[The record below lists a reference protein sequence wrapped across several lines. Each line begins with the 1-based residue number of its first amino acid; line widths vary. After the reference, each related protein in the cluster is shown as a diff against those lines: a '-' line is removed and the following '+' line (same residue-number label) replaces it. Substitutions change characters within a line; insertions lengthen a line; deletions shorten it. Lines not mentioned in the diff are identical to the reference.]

1 MIKNSTAVSA
11 RRALKNIISTLILAP
26 FYYISCL
33 RPVKKGL
40 VVIADG
46 HGDTIPYSMT
56 VLAERLRD
64 LPHIQL
70 VEYFHDY
77 SFVSKAKGLGVM
89 LRFMPL
95 YARAEYV
102 FITDCFIPSSAPKK
116 RRGTTLIQLWHSGG
130 LMKKVGIDSPEDS
143 SAMKKGQYR
152 NTDVFTASSD
162 AVSDVLSR
170 AMMIPRNI
178 FSNSGVSRI
187 DLLYDKERAEG
198 IKRRF
203 FESYPEYLGKRIVLW
218 APTFRGD
225 VHSAYF
231 IGSDDVLRLRREIG
245 EDTVI
250 LIKTHRFGGGKEL
263 DITPDFTSNEILTF
277 ADMLITD
284 YSSIYFDYL
293 YYRRPIVLFAPDLDE
308 YEARRGL
315 YPDYRRMPGCFADSY
330 DSLYRAV
337 TEVDAWANE
346 DYKKRLDELWNKD
359 MVYCDGN
366 STDKLLRQLKII

>member
-1 MIKNSTAVSA
+1 MIKNSTAVSV
-11 RRALKNIISTLILAP
+11 RRALKNIISSLILAP

-102 FITDCFIPSSAPKK
+102 FISDCFIPSAAPKK
-116 RRGTTLIQLWHSGG
+116 RRGTTLIQMWHSGG

-162 AVSDVLSR
+162 AVSDVLSH
-170 AMMIPRNI
+170 AMMIPRCV
-178 FSNSGVSRI
+178 FSDAGVSRI
-187 DLLYDKERAEG
+187 DLLYDE
-198 IKRRF
+198 KRREEIMERF

-250 LIKTHRFGGGKEL
+250 LIKTHRFGGGEEL

-277 ADMLITD
+277 ADMLVTD

-315 YPDYRRMPGCFADSY
+315 YPDYRHMPGCFADSY

-346 DYKKRLDELWNKD
+346 DYKNRLDELWNKD
-359 MVYCDGN
+359 MVYCDGS